1 MGIFRLIQDALPPPL
16 CFGQGHRPRGERTA
30 CGATAHL
37 AGGEGT
43 LEGECGESGSTSS
56 CFNGL
61 FMAILMG
68 KYGYILTFLQ
78 MEKMFNQL
86 ETIVI
91 LHGAQD

>member
-1 MGIFRLIQDALPPPL
+1 
-16 CFGQGHRPRGERTA
+16 
-30 CGATAHL
+30 
-37 AGGEGT
+37 
-43 LEGECGESGSTSS
+43 
-56 CFNGL
+56 
-61 FMAILMG
+61 MAILMG